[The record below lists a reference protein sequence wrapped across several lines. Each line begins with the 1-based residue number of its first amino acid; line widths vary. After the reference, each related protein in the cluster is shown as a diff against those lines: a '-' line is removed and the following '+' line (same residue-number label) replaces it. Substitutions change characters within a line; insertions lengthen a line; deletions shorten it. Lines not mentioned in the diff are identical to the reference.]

1 MTVKNKQFID
11 RLPPVHRFILDK
23 GTGIMKGYKKAVFHL
38 FLDTKKKALT
48 VK

>member
-1 MTVKNKQFID
+1 MAIINKPFID
-11 RLPPVHRFILDK
+11 YLLYRFILDK